1 MNRRDV
7 VRSLCVL
14 GGSAAVGRDLRGRPA
29 RALAAGLPAD
39 ASAAG
44 PLPTGEPM
52 AVLVDTTVCMGC
64 RMCEL
69 ACARENGLPEPE
81 PKVDFSV
88 VRKTSDKQLTVVN
101 RFETSKGTVS
111 VKRQCMHCLTPAC
124 TSACLTKALAK
135 SEAGPVV
142 WREDKC
148 MGCRYCMISCPFD
161 VPKFEYDNPNP
172 AIRKCQMC
180 ASRLVEGQKPA
191 CVENC
196 PAGALSFGS
205 RREMLDEA
213 HRRIATEPDKYVH
226 HIYGENEAGGTSWL
240 YLSAVPF
247 GEIGFPTEIGSEA
260 YPVLTK
266 EFLYAV
272 PFLLT
277 IFPPLLLAVSEAT
290 KARDRRMGD
299 GEGGAS

>member
-29 RALAAGLPAD
+29 RALAAEP
-39 ASAAG
+39 SAGSAGAG

-52 AVLVDTTVCMGC
+52 SVLVDTTVCMGC

-88 VRKTSDKQLTVVN
+88 IRKTSDTQLTVVN
-101 RFETSKGTVS
+101 RYETSKGTVS

-124 TSACLTKALAK
+124 TSACLTKALTK

-142 WREDKC
+142 WRDGKC

-161 VPKFEYDNPNP
+161 APKFEYDSVNPR
-172 AIRKCQMC
+172 IQKCQMC
-180 ASRLVEGQKPA
+180 ASRLVGGEKPA

-196 PAGALSFGS
+196 PAGALLFGT
-205 RREMLDEA
+205 RREMLDEG
-213 HRRIATEPDKYVH
+213 HRRIAMEPEKYVH
-226 HIYGENEAGGTSWL
+226 HIYGEDEAGGTSWL

-247 GEIGFPTEIGSEA
+247 GEIGFPTGIGSEA
-260 YPVLTK
+260 YPVFTK

-290 KARDRRMGD
+290 KPRDRRIGEA
-299 GEGGAS
+299 EGGES

>member
-1 MNRRDV
+1 
-7 VRSLCVL
+7 L
-14 GGSAAVGRDLRGRPA
+14 
-29 RALAAGLPAD
+29 ALAAGSTLAGRNL
-39 ASAAG
+39 AQARTNTGSAVSPG
-44 PLPTGEPM
+44 RGGDSM
-52 AVLVDTTVCMGC
+52 AILIDTTKCLGC

-81 PKVDFSV
+81 AKVDFSV
-88 VRKTSDKQLTVVN
+88 TRKTSPTQLTVVN
-101 RFETSKGTVS
+101 RYETSKGTVS

-226 HIYGENEAGGTSWL
+226 HIYGEDEAGGTSWL

-247 GEIGFPTEIGSEA
+247 EEIGFPTEIGSEA

-290 KARDRRMGD
+290 KARGRRIGD
-299 GEGGAS
+299 GEEDAS